1 MHIQVR
7 CQRLNLSGMPAG
19 MNDAQAAE
27 IQIEGQRFE
36 PLDRV
41 QVLMGALADLDKE
54 GVVLL
59 AVLIRVNT

>member
-1 MHIQVR
+1 
-7 CQRLNLSGMPAG
+7 